1 MDRHND
7 ESIRKTFAEAPHKH
21 TWNNLGNDGLG
32 HIKTQYPPCN
42 FRFCQSNLQAGIV
55 KSVLQRQRR
64 EHFKGIRYIL
74 YPNQNDVRIFPS
86 AKILFSIP
94 QNYIENPQP

>member
-1 MDRHND
+1 MTNQLEKHLPRRSTSIHGTTSATTASVTSRHN
-7 ESIRKTFAEAPHKH
+7 T
-21 TWNNLGNDGLG
+21 
-32 HIKTQYPPCN
+32 PPCN